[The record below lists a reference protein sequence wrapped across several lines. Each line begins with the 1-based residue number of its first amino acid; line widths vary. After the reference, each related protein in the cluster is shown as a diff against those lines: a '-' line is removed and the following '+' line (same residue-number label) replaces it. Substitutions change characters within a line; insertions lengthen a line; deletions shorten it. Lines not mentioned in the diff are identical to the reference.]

1 MAIDHRGVKRASG
14 KDYLI
19 WQCVFSYRLT
29 ETIGMQQLPNSVS
42 SPENIT
48 MYEVITWR
56 AGGGLPGGAAC
67 AMKWPNWLH
76 TYVRFLH
83 DVLPSVNAMH
93 NMRSKGQRCRLV
105 GKRNRVRRRHWR
117 KWRTNE
123 TRVSPPLH
131 PSSLRHDEIERCSY
145 NSLEEIRHS
154 SSYPPSGQHLID
166 YWEPQTGNWRTSLCS
181 WSSIWVSGVEEMLL
195 YALKVGMKRHSWV
208 RENRANNVIV
218 TRSLSVRGK

>member
-29 ETIGMQQLPNSVS
+29 KTIGMQQLPNSVS

-145 NSLEEIRHS
+145 NSLEEIRTQQQL
-154 SSYPPSGQHLID
+154 PSKWSAFNRLLRTTNWKLTYIPLFVVEHLS
-166 YWEPQTGNWRTSLCS
+166 E
-181 WSSIWVSGVEEMLL
+181 WSGRDAVVCAKG
-195 YALKVGMKRHSWV
+195 RHEKTQLGEGEQSKQ
-208 RENRANNVIV
+208 RDRY
-218 TRSLSVRGK
+218 